1 MKILFSTSSFGFLRN
16 FQSTVR
22 MLAERG
28 HEIHLLAERG
38 DTVEG
43 QTMADALVAEHPTRI
58 SCSILPTSRHRLWY
72 SLGAGLRASLDYW
85 RYLDPRWDN
94 APKLRGRAESLTPAA
109 ARIIPRIPPFN
120 TRAGRAAL
128 SSVFRAIDRALPPP
142 PEVTEVLERI
152 KPDLLLLTPL
162 LYFRSH
168 QATHVRAA
176 RRLGITSVVGIGSWD
191 HLTTKGL
198 LHEIPDRVLVW
209 NEAQKREAIELHEVP
224 ADRVAV
230 TGSQAFDHWF
240 ATQPSV
246 DRATFFARAGLDP
259 ARPLLLY
266 LCSSIFI
273 APYEVGFIRAWI
285 TAIRASGDPWLRSA
299 GLLVRPH
306 PQNSEQWRTVDL
318 AAEFEHVA
326 LWPKVG
332 VNPIGG
338 GARADYFD
346 SMFYSDAVVGV
357 NTSGMIESGII
368 GRPVYAVQTS
378 EFQSTQEGTLHFQH
392 LKNVEGGLLH
402 LSSDLAA
409 HVEQLTR
416 LRIDGD
422 AAQRKLK
429 AFIQGFVRPHGLE
442 VAATPRVV
450 SEIETLMT
458 GVPIAASDPASSLTA
473 RLIRILLAPVAVI
486 VTVSTMQPEK
496 LRAVMLHRLRPMR
509 LMLRAWRSRAV
520 YAARFVRRLPIHVWR
535 LTLGAVRLIVVRPA
549 RWMISRV
556 KGVLHAVLTA
566 GKDEPDKAA

>member
-28 HEIHLLAERG
+28 HEVHLLAERG

-43 QTMADALVAEHPTRI
+43 QTMADALVAEHPGRI

-72 SLGAGLRASLDYW
+72 ALGAGLRASLDYW

-94 APKLRGRAESLTPAA
+94 APKLRARAESLAPKA
-109 ARIIPRIPPFN
+109 ARIIPRVPPFN
-120 TRAGRAAL
+120 TRAGLGAL
-128 SSVFRAIDRALPPP
+128 SRLFRAIDRALPPP
-142 PEVTEVLERI
+142 PEVTELLERI
-152 KPDLLLLTPL
+152 RPDLLLLTPL

-168 QATHVRAA
+168 QANHVRAA
-176 RRLGITSVVGIGSWD
+176 RRLGIRSIVGIGSWD

-209 NEAQKREAIELHEVP
+209 NEAQKREAVELHGVP

-230 TGSQAFDHWF
+230 TGAQAFDHWF
-240 ATQPSV
+240 AARPSV
-246 DRATFFARAGLDP
+246 DRETFFARVGLDP
-259 ARPLLLY
+259 ARPMLLY

-285 TAIRASGDPWLRSA
+285 AAIRSSADPWLRGA

-306 PQNSEQWRTVDL
+306 PQNSEQWRGVDL
-318 AAEFEHVA
+318 AAEFENVA

-338 GARADYFD
+338 SARADYFD

-402 LSSDLAA
+402 LSSDLPA
-409 HVEQLTR
+409 HVEQLSR
-416 LRIDGD
+416 LRRDSE
-422 AAQRKLK
+422 ATQRKLRS
-429 AFIQGFVRPHGLE
+429 FIQGFVRPHGLD

-450 SEIETLMT
+450 SEIEGLMAAA
-458 GVPIAASDPASSLTA
+458 PIAASDPSASLSA
-473 RLIRILLAPVAVI
+473 RLIRIILAPVAII
-486 VTVSTMQPEK
+486 VTVSTMEREK
-496 LRAVMLHRLRPMR
+496 LRAVVAHRLRPAR
-509 LMLRAWRSRAV
+509 LKLRALRSRVV
-520 YAARFVRRLPIHVWR
+520 YAARFVRRLPLHAWR
-535 LTLGAVRLIVVRPA
+535 LTRGAVRFILVRPV
-549 RWMISRV
+549 RWAISR
-556 KGVLHAVLTA
+556 GRGALHTVLTA
-566 GKDEPDKAA
+566 GKDEPDQAA